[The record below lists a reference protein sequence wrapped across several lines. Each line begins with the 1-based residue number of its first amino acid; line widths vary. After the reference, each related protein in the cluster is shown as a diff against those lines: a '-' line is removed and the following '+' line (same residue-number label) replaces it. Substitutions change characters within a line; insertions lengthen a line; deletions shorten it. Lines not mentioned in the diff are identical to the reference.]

1 MKWGVNM
8 SLLQMS
14 FAGGVLIFVVLILRT
29 IFINRMPKKT
39 FLALWWVVLLRLL
52 LPFAIP
58 SGFSVYTM
66 VRAGLAAAG
75 LAETPAG
82 MLSDFLPGAQM
93 GQIEQTA
100 SSGLQGEETGNNGL
114 QAEQSG
120 TKDALRRGK
129 QQSENG
135 SLGETARQS
144 KNGVSGETIRQPGKN
159 AFGETDQQPGNSVLV
174 EMGRQPDNGNFG
186 EMARQSEDG
195 VFGEAVQQSTNGAFR
210 KAQLRGEAN
219 GKNISVSAIQPE
231 TRENRAAENRNQKE
245 STGAENGFFGRVTGT
260 LRIWEIIWGTGVLLC
275 AGFFIISYILCRRE
289 FRMALPVRNEFLEQW
304 LKEHSLK
311 RPITFRCSDRVTAPL
326 TYGILRPVIVLP
338 GKAEGMEPAQFQ
350 YVLLH
355 EYVHICRLDGVTKL
369 LIILALCIHWFNPFV
384 WAMYVLF
391 NRDIELACDEQV
403 IRRLGMDKRASYALT
418 LIDME
423 EKKRSL
429 MPLCNGFGRNTGK
442 NTMEER
448 ITAIM
453 KIKKTTVCE
462 ILAAAMLVA
471 SVTTVFATTAA
482 PKSQTTDTVP
492 GTDFTEQEYGM
503 LLALRFEGYE
513 DMTVSEFQNKV
524 WKMTD
529 TAGYQDLL
537 DRFAEDETLDNLKE
551 ENDIASFLHYC
562 LLPLTAEKWKV
573 RSFGGSAV
581 SDPEGAMD
589 HAVLEYFLTLVI
601 KDGDTLKVGDYLETR
616 AGIFAELDAW
626 LQERSETELQDAQ
639 KMSELLDR
647 EREALCQKWDSDSLV
662 INVES
667 FFAPLMYF
675 SGKGQEDNR
684 EDAELL
690 AMVMKEREAQWAEN
704 LAPYMPFGLS
714 YKYDQATDDFKMYYE
729 GKEVRGLTDEE
740 RGIWITEHAGIG
752 RGIYAEDAIELY
764 AVYEK
769 GVLQGLRAATE
780 KEQAEWDRK
789 RQDTSDGRYEG
800 NASEKEES
808 GGEPGTEAD
817 YNSLFELMT
826 SDYRELTVADFNMR
840 LLDWTNENWEGMERI
855 SRDTLLKD
863 FQVPM
868 NEEEQNFVTLT
879 VLLSGVENGEF
890 VQSNY
895 TGRKEDDPV
904 YDRYLPQKSI
914 AEPQMDSVRSTEDV
928 GSAEG
933 MRSAEGTGSTEGMRS
948 AEAAQSTKEAHFEE
962 KTDGEYLMAAWCDLY
977 YQFSYHIADKNTVT
991 IAQRDACIGGMIQ
1004 DVEDFWNKTDLEEML
1019 KMTKKDIVETLQR
1032 IAAEHSDAQITI
1044 TVRED
1049 FVGFEKMDERD
1060 LRY

>member
-1 MKWGVNM
+1 M
-8 SLLQMS
+8 
-14 FAGGVLIFVVLILRT
+14 VVLILRT

-66 VRAGLAAAG
+66 ARAGLAAAG

-82 MLSDFLPGAQM
+82 MLSVFLPGAQM

-100 SSGLQGEETGNNGL
+100 SSGLQGEETGNNDL
-114 QAEQSG
+114 WAEQSG
-120 TKDALRRGK
+120 TKDVFGK
-129 QQSENG
+129 GSQQSESG
-135 SLGETARQS
+135 SLGETVRQT
-144 KNGVSGETIRQPGKN
+144 KNGVS
-159 AFGETDQQPGNSVLV
+159 
-174 EMGRQPDNGNFG
+174 G

-195 VFGEAVQQSTNGAFR
+195 IFREAAQQSANGAFR

-219 GKNISVSAIQPE
+219 GKNISILAIQPE
-231 TRENRAAENRNQKE
+231 TRENLAAENRNQKE
-245 STGAENGFFGRVTGT
+245 DIGAENGFFGRVTGT
-260 LRIWEIIWGTGVLLC
+260 FRIWEIIWGTGALLC
-275 AGFFIISYILCRRE
+275 AGFFIISYVLCRRE

-338 GKAEGMEPAQFQ
+338 GKADRVEPAQFQ

-355 EYVHICRLDGVTKL
+355 EYVHICRLDAVTKL
-369 LIILALCIHWFNPFV
+369 LIALALCIHWFNPFV
-384 WAMYVLF
+384 WMMYVLF

-429 MPLCNGFGRNTGK
+429 MPLCNGFGRNAGK

-453 KIKKTTVCE
+453 KIKKTSVCG

-482 PKSQTTDTVP
+482 PKSQMTDTVP
-492 GTDFTEQEYGM
+492 GTVFTEQEYDM

-524 WKMTD
+524 WEITD
-529 TAGYQDLL
+529 TEGYLDLL
-537 DRFAEDETLDNLKE
+537 DRFAQDETLDNLKN

-562 LLPLTAEKWKV
+562 LLPLTAEKWMV
-573 RSFGGSAV
+573 RSFGGAAV
-581 SDPEGAMD
+581 SDTKSAKD
-589 HAVLEYFLTLVI
+589 DQAVLEYFLTLVI

-626 LQERSETELQDAQ
+626 LKERSEAELQDAQ

-647 EREALCQKWDSDSLV
+647 EREALCQKWDSESLV

-714 YKYDQATDDFKMYYE
+714 YKYDQSTDDFKMYYE

-740 RGIWITEHAGIG
+740 RGVWITEHAGIG

-780 KEQAEWDRK
+780 EEQAEWDRK
-789 RQDTSDGRYEG
+789 RQDTSDGKYEG
-800 NASEKEES
+800 NVPEEDES
-808 GGEPGTEAD
+808 GGDPGTEAD
-817 YNSLFELMT
+817 YYSLFGLMT

-840 LLDWTNENWEGMERI
+840 LLEWTNENWEGMERI
-855 SRDTLLKD
+855 TRDTLLKD

-868 NEEEQNFVTLT
+868 DEEEQNFVTLT
-879 VLLSGVENGEF
+879 VLLSGMENGEF

-914 AEPQMDSVRSTEDV
+914 TKSQMDRVRSAEDV
-928 GSAEG
+928 GS
-933 MRSAEGTGSTEGMRS
+933 TEGARS

-962 KTDGEYLMAAWCDLY
+962 KTGGEYLMAAWCDLY
-977 YQFSYHIADKNTVT
+977 YQFSYHIADKETVT

-1004 DVEDFWNKTDLEEML
+1004 GVEDFWNKTDLEEML